1 MNNNTETKP
10 TTNKVKI
17 DNNGIFV
24 RGVPVSTTARAVRR
38 KDGSGSFVIIT
49 TELATQPG
57 LVLWEQFLDPVQRT
71 DIQLK
76 DGTVTAFPKPKEY
89 EPITLK
95 ASKTAMRGDILVL
108 SRAELVA

>member
-1 MNNNTETKP
+1 MNNNQDTKP
-10 TTNKVKI
+10 TTDKVKI

-57 LVLWEQFLDPVQRT
+57 LVLWEQFMDPVQRT

-76 DGTVTAFPKPKEY
+76 DGNVTGFPKPKEY
-89 EPITLK
+89 EPLILK
-95 ASKTAMRGDILVL
+95 ADRVKMRGETLVL
-108 SRAELVA
+108 SHAEPVD